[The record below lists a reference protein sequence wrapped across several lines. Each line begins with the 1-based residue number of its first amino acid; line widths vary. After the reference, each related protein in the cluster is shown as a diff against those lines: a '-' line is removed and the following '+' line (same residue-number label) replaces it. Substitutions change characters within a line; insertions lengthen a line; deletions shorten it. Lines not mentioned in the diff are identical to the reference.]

1 MIIEIFLDQDGV
13 LSDYKKRYKEIFKAD
28 AEEDYFAKDK
38 ARKVLHQERFRKFV
52 QSGQFE
58 DLEPMPDLQI
68 GLDFIQSLNI
78 PTCILTST
86 ATEEYIHTLGNQK
99 RNWLKK
105 HNIPYNVMLVPGK
118 RMKCYYSKPNR
129 LLIDDTLS
137 NIQGWRLGGGYAI
150 HHKSWE
156 ETISEIKELL

>member
-13 LSDYKKRYKEIFKAD
+13 LSDFKKRYKEIFKTD
-28 AEEDYFAKDK
+28 AEDDYYTKDK
-38 ARKVLHQERFRKFV
+38 VRKVLHQERFRKFV

-58 DLEPMPDLQI
+58 DLDPMPDLQI
-68 GLDFIQSLNI
+68 GLDYIRSLNI

-99 RNWLKK
+99 KNWLKK
-105 HNIPYNVMLVPGK
+105 HNIEYNAMLVPGK
-118 RMKCYYSKPNR
+118 RMKCYYAKPNR

-137 NIQGWRLGGGYAI
+137 NVEDWRRRFGYAI

-156 ETISEIKELL
+156 ETIIQMKEFL